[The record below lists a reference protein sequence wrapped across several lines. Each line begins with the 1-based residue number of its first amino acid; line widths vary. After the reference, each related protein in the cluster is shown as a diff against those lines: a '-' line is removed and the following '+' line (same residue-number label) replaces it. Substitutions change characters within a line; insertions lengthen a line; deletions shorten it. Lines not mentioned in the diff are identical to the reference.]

1 MSPAPWNS
9 EPLMGYRNGNNE
21 NSGKGGH
28 SAGDEM
34 MANHLHYQHQNPI
47 SNSLK
52 SQVPMRPSPI
62 VHPAVD
68 APICPECQA
77 LDSTFFN
84 PECKACQNEL
94 ETMAH
99 HGIGIA
105 SIFAILR
112 QWIPQVQQCIEF
124 LVDEALRMGAHP
136 DDRDSVTD
144 MTFLMFTCKA
154 GAAGV
159 GDGTMAAKVAQKMI
173 DLGASLK
180 IRCRWTNM
188 ASLHY
193 AAYFD
198 VSPVLNMLLK
208 ASKGIDVDTTCSEY
222 DNGTALHI
230 AAANL
235 GVSAAQVLLNFGADL
250 HLVDD
255 LARKAH
261 DCIPEMHAIDVT
273 LPTDDVEE
281 MIGKLKILLHTNT
294 KKMSTQEANELMA
307 DHTSFGLS
315 SWSINTNRNNVTTGR
330 SVMNAL
336 GLRIGDRV
344 FVNGNKLGTLQFCG
358 ATEFAGGIW
367 AGVSLGEAEGKNDG
381 TVKGVTYFRCPFNH
395 GVFVPPNKLAK
406 AGKNYKDPTFEQE
419 KPCYTRP
426 PMTKVNH
433 GKVDVSKVAPRI
445 HEAMTV
451 IAKKGKDE
459 IKVGDRVNVKDLVA
473 NDGTNKTRS
482 CLGTVRFVGSV
493 DFVKGDNKWF
503 GIELDE
509 PLGRHDGTVE
519 EIRYFAA
526 ADDHGVFVTD
536 ARLIKLHNQP
546 PKPGKTISDEHES
559 QTFSMNYHTLEDSLE
574 TTPTLPSE
582 EEPANERSRSK
593 SPSSSSNG
601 TKTSGG
607 DHKPRPLRRSLSM
620 QHRASKANGSVTSTS
635 AGRPPSSNGPNS
647 IISTQ
652 GFNRK
657 NSEQIG
663 NGSENNSSPRSATS
677 DSWHTVGAVHPNKF
691 QMKKSPRKKYIDVGT
706 TVICIHTKE
715 MGVVKYVGRT
725 DFAPGIWL
733 GMELR
738 NPKGKHDGQIGG
750 RRYFQTKINH
760 GVMIRPKMAS
770 VHGING
776 EELLK
781 PETEYP
787 F

>member
-9 EPLMGYRNGNNE
+9 EPVMGYRNDSE
-21 NSGKGGH
+21 
-28 SAGDEM
+28 SAGEIERDF
-34 MANHLHYQHQNPI
+34 
-47 SNSLK
+47 K
-52 SQVPMRPSPI
+52 SIPMRPSPI

-77 LDSTFFN
+77 LEMTFFN
-84 PECKACQNEL
+84 PECKSCQNEL

-159 GDGTMAAKVAQKMI
+159 GDGTMAAKVAQKLI

-180 IRCRWTNM
+180 IRCRWTHM
-188 ASLHY
+188 APLHY

-198 VSPVLNMLLK
+198 VSPVLNTLLK
-208 ASKGIDVDTTCSEY
+208 ASKGIDVDTICSEY
-222 DNGTALHI
+222 ENGTALHI

-250 HLVDD
+250 NLVDD
-255 LARKAH
+255 LARKPH

-281 MIGKLKILLHTNT
+281 MIGKLKILLHTNN
-294 KKMSTQEANELMA
+294 KKSMANTDNELMS
-307 DHTSFGLS
+307 DHTSLGLS
-315 SWSINTNRNNVTTGR
+315 SWSINTNKNNVTTGR

-344 FVNGNKLGTLQFCG
+344 FVNGNKMGTLQFCG

-367 AGVSLGEAEGKNDG
+367 AGVALDEPEGKNDG

-419 KPCYTRP
+419 KPSYTRP

-451 IAKKGKDE
+451 IAEKGKDE
-459 IKVGDRVNVKDLVA
+459 IKVGDRVNVKDLLA
-473 NDGTNKTRS
+473 NDGSNKTRS

-526 ADDHGVFVTD
+526 PDDHGVFVTD

-574 TTPTLPSE
+574 TTPPLPPE
-582 EEPANERSRSK
+582 EETVNERARSK
-593 SPSSSSNG
+593 SPGSTTG
-601 TKTSGG
+601 TKTTGGGG

-620 QHRASKANGSVTSTS
+620 QHRASKANGSANSSTST
-635 AGRPPSSNGPNS
+635 GRPPSSNGPNS
-647 IISTQ
+647 IMSNSGITRKKSESKIGENSTT
-652 GFNRK
+652 
-657 NSEQIG
+657 
-663 NGSENNSSPRSATS
+663 ATS
-677 DSWHTVGAVHPNKF
+677 GVDSWHTVGAVQPNKF

-733 GMELR
+733 GLELR
-738 NPKGKHDGQIGG
+738 NPRGKHDGQING
-750 RRYFQTKINH
+750 RRYFQAKINH